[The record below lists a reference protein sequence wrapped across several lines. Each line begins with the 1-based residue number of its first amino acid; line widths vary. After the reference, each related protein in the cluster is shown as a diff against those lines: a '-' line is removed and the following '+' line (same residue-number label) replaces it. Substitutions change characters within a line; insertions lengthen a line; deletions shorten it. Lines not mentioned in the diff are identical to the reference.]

1 MWCTG
6 SPLRSVITPRYI
18 TNAGFNLR
26 TTVADVIDQ
35 NGNWKW
41 PQAWFDLFPVLITI
55 SVPNLDSNAE
65 DRLVWKDVDGKP
77 GDFKSAQVWNTIRS
91 QEHHAPWANMVW
103 FSQCIPRHA
112 FHMWL
117 AFRNKLKTQDR
128 MAVWEAGSQT
138 NLNLMCCPLCNYD
151 RDSRDHLFF
160 QCNFSAQVWNKV
172 KAMVNLTNVDTTW
185 SSILNWVEQHSRS
198 KSVDHIVSKLVIAA
212 ASYYI
217 WQERNNRLSTNSKRT
232 VDQVAEMVKGSVRLR
247 LMSFRFR
254 ASSAKERIFK
264 AWQICNDDVVD
275 PG

>member
-6 SPLRSVITPRYI
+6 SPLRSFITPRYI

-26 TTVADVIDQ
+26 TTVAEIIDQ

-55 SVPNLDSNAE
+55 SVPNLDPNAV
-65 DRLVWKDVDGKP
+65 DRLVWKDLDGKT
-77 GDFKSAQVWNTIRS
+77 GDFKSAHVWNTIRS
-91 QEHHAPWANMVW
+91 REHHALWANMVW

-128 MAVWEAGSQT
+128 MAVWEA
-138 NLNLMCCPLCNYD
+138 
-151 RDSRDHLFF
+151 
-160 QCNFSAQVWNKV
+160 VWNKV
-172 KAMVNLTNVDTTW
+172 KAMVHLTNVDITW
-185 SSILNWVEQHSRS
+185 SSILTWVEQHSRS
-198 KSVDHIVSKLVIAA
+198 KNVDHIVCKLVIAA

-217 WQERNNRLSTNSKRT
+217 WQERNNRLFTNNKRS
-232 VDQVAEMVKGSVRLR
+232 VDQVTEKVKGSVRLR
-247 LMSFRFR
+247 LMGFRFR
-254 ASSAKERIFK
+254 VSSARERIFK
-264 AWQICNDDVVD
+264 TWQIENCNYDLVD